1 MKNLFK
7 MQALKKT
14 ISRLWIILFLIIS
27 STIIFIA
34 SVNYNPYN
42 LFGGMPSLQDL
53 EKPESDLASELYS
66 SDNLLLGK
74 YFRYNRS
81 PIEFNELSEELVTT
95 LLVTED
101 IRFYD
106 HSGIDFKGLVRASY
120 GLSKNIL
127 TFGSS
132 GLEGGGSTITQQ
144 LAKNLFKIRREKKGK
159 LSGIPFLG
167 LVISKVKEW
176 VVAIKLEEFYTKK
189 EILAM
194 YLNTAEY
201 GSNSYGIKVA
211 AKTYFDK
218 LPSELN
224 YNESSIIVGL
234 LNKPTKYNPYFNP
247 DNAIDKRE
255 EIFYNLFKYEII
267 DRTQY
272 DTLRNSDLNLSYKVE
287 NQNVGQATY
296 FRTVVR
302 NYLIKWAKD
311 NGYDLFSDGLKIYTT
326 IDSRMQ
332 EIAENA
338 VKNQM
343 SRLQKIFNDHWD
355 GKNPWIDEKGFEI
368 KDFLKNTIKRTRYYK
383 SLLKDNENDT
393 IKVFEL
399 LNKKKNMKVFSW
411 DGEIDTVFSIMDSL
425 KYYKNF
431 LQTGFI
437 SIEPKTGYIRA
448 WVGGI
453 NHKYFKYDHVKQ
465 GRRQP
470 GSTFKPIVY
479 AAAIDNGYSPCYPV
493 VDAPV
498 VFELPGQDP
507 PYWRPDNHNSK
518 WTGETMTLRKAMAKS
533 VNSITAFMTKKLS
546 PNTVV
551 NYAKKLGIQSRLDP
565 VPAVCLG
572 AGGDVSL
579 FDLVGAYSTFINKGI
594 WTEPFFISRIEDKYG
609 NLIQEFIPT
618 KQEALSEETAF
629 LMLHMLKGS
638 KEEEGGTARGLNPI
652 LTTENDVGAKTGTT
666 QNASDGWFIGV
677 THNLVSGAWVGGD
690 DRSIHFRDW
699 VFGQGARTAMPIW
712 QEYMLNIY
720 DNEELQIE
728 KGRFDKPTKQINVEI
743 DCSVYS
749 GLNEKDS
756 SGVII
761 DKIKASDIF

>member
-1 MKNLFK
+1 MNRLKLFFK
-7 MQALKKT
+7 RIWILT
-14 ISRLWIILFLIIS
+14 ILSIIS
-27 STIIFIA
+27 IFSFII

-42 LFGGMPSLQDL
+42 LFGDMPSLQDL
-53 EKPESDLASELYS
+53 EKPESELSSELYS
-66 SDNLLLGK
+66 SDNKLLGK

-81 PIEFNELSEELVTT
+81 PIEFNDLSEKLITT

-101 IRFYD
+101 IRYYE
-106 HSGIDFKGLVRASY
+106 HSGIDLKGLVRASY
-120 GLSKNIL
+120 GVFKNVL
-127 TFGSS
+127 TFGTS

-144 LAKNLFKIRREKKGK
+144 LAKNLFKIRRENKGK
-159 LSGIPFLG
+159 LSNVPFLG

-176 VVAIKLEEFYTKK
+176 IVSIKLEEFYTKK

-211 AKTYFDK
+211 SKTYFNK

-247 DNAIDKRE
+247 ENALKKRA
-255 EIFYNLFKYEII
+255 EIFYNLYKYEII
-267 DRTQY
+267 NKIVY
-272 DTLRNSDLNLSYKVE
+272 DSLKNSGLGLTYKVE
-287 NQNVGQATY
+287 NQNAGQATY

-302 NYLIKWAKD
+302 NYLISWAKE
-311 NGYDLFSDGLKIYTT
+311 NNYDLFSDGLKIYTT
-326 IDSRMQ
+326 INSQMQ
-332 EIAENA
+332 AHAEKA
-338 VKNQM
+338 VSDQM
-343 SRLQKIFNDHWD
+343 SRLQKIFDDHWD

-368 KDFLKNTIKRTRYYK
+368 KDFLKNSIKRTRYYK
-383 SLLKDNENDT
+383 SLMKNNDNDSLL
-393 IKVFEL
+393 VFSL
-399 LNKKKNMKVFSW
+399 LNKKKKMKVFSW
-411 DGEIDTVFSIMDSL
+411 EGEVDTLFSTMDSL

-431 LQTGFI
+431 LQAGFI
-437 SIEPKTGYIRA
+437 SIEPKTGYIRS

-453 NHKYFKYDHVKQ
+453 NHKFFKYDHVKQ

-470 GSTFKPIVY
+470 GSTIKPIVY

-507 PYWRPDNHNSK
+507 PYWRPDNHNGK
-518 WTGETMTLRKAMAKS
+518 WSGETMTLRRAMAKS
-533 VNSITAFMTKKLS
+533 VNSITAFITKKVS
-546 PNTVV
+546 PSTVV
-551 NYAKKLGIQSRLDP
+551 DYAKKLGIQSKLDP

-618 KQEALSEETAF
+618 KKEALSEETAF
-629 LMLHMLKGS
+629 LMLHMLKGA
-638 KEEEGGTARGLNPI
+638 KEEEGGTARGLNPE
-652 LTTENDVGAKTGTT
+652 LTINNDVGAKTGTT

-690 DRSIHFRDW
+690 DRSIHFRNW
-699 VFGQGARTAMPIW
+699 VLGQGARTAMPIW
-712 QEYMLNIY
+712 QQYMMEVYADNNLNI
-720 DNEELQIE
+720 D
-728 KGRFDKPTKQINVEI
+728 KGKFDEPIKKINVEI
-743 DCSVYS
+743 DCSVYN
-749 GLNEKDS
+749 NEIKSDS
-756 SGVII
+756 LDIII
-761 DKIKASDIF
+761 DKIDASDIY

>member
-1 MKNLFK
+1 MNRLKLFFK
-7 MQALKKT
+7 R
-14 ISRLWIILFLIIS
+14 IWILATFSIIS
-27 STIIFIA
+27 IFSFIL

-42 LFGGMPSLQDL
+42 LFGDMPSLQDL
-53 EKPESDLASELYS
+53 EKPESELSSELYS
-66 SDNLLLGK
+66 SDNKLLGK

-81 PIEFNELSEELVTT
+81 PIEFNDLSEKLITT

-101 IRFYD
+101 IRYYD
-106 HSGIDFKGLVRASY
+106 HSGIDLKGLVRASY
-120 GLSKNIL
+120 GVFKNIL
-127 TFGSS
+127 TFGAS

-144 LAKNLFKIRREKKGK
+144 LAKNLFKIRRENKGK
-159 LSGIPFLG
+159 LSNVPFLG

-176 VVAIKLEEFYTKK
+176 IVSIKLEEFYTKK

-211 AKTYFDK
+211 SKTYFNK

-247 DNAIDKRE
+247 ENALKKRA
-255 EIFYNLFKYEII
+255 EIFYNLYKYEII
-267 DRTQY
+267 NKTLY
-272 DTLRNSDLNLSYKVE
+272 DSLKNSGLGLTYKVE
-287 NQNVGQATY
+287 NQNAGQATY

-302 NYLIKWAKD
+302 NYLISWAKE
-311 NGYDLFSDGLKIYTT
+311 NNYDLFSDGLKIYTT
-326 IDSRMQ
+326 INSQMQ
-332 EIAENA
+332 AHAEKA
-338 VKNQM
+338 VSDQM
-343 SRLQKIFNDHWD
+343 SKLQKIFDDHWN

-368 KDFLKNTIKRTRYYK
+368 KDFLKNSIKRTRYFK
-383 SLLKDNENDT
+383 NLMNNNNNDT
-393 IKVFEL
+393 SLVFSL
-399 LNKKKNMKVFSW
+399 LNKKKEMRVFSW
-411 DGEIDTVFSIMDSL
+411 EGEVDTLFSTMDSL

-431 LQTGFI
+431 LQAGFI
-437 SIEPKTGYIRA
+437 SIEPKTGYIRS

-453 NHKYFKYDHVKQ
+453 NHKFFKYDHVKQ
-465 GRRQP
+465 GKRQP
-470 GSTFKPIVY
+470 GSTIKPIVY

-507 PYWRPDNHNSK
+507 PYWRPDNHNGK
-518 WTGETMTLRKAMAKS
+518 WSGETMTLRRAMAKS
-533 VNSITAFMTKKLS
+533 VNSITAFITKKVS
-546 PNTVV
+546 PATVV
-551 NYAKKLGIQSRLDP
+551 DYAKKLGIQSKLDP

-579 FDLVGAYSTFINKGI
+579 FDLAGAYSTFINKGI

-618 KQEALSEETAF
+618 KKEALSEETAF
-629 LMLHMLKGS
+629 LMLHMLKGA
-638 KEEEGGTARGLNPI
+638 KEEEGGTARGLNPE
-652 LTTENDVGAKTGTT
+652 LTINNDIGAKTGTT

-690 DRSIHFRDW
+690 DRSIHFRNW
-699 VFGQGARTAMPIW
+699 VLGQGARTAMPIW
-712 QEYMLNIY
+712 QQYMMEVYADNNLNV
-720 DNEELQIE
+720 D
-728 KGRFDKPTKQINVEI
+728 KGRFDEPIKNISVEI
-743 DCSVYS
+743 DCSVYN
-749 GLNEKDS
+749 NEIKSDS
-756 SGVII
+756 IDVII
-761 DKIKASDIF
+761 DKIDASDIF

>member
-1 MKNLFK
+1 MNK
-7 MQALKKT
+7 LKRNIKK
-14 ISRLWIILFLIIS
+14 LWVILLSGITFIA
-27 STIIFIA
+27 IFII
-34 SVNYNPYN
+34 SVNYNVSN

-53 EKPESDLASELYS
+53 EKPESELSSELYS
-66 SDNLLLGK
+66 SDNILLGK

-81 PIEFNELSEELVTT
+81 PVKFDELSDELVTT

-101 IRFYD
+101 IRFYN
-106 HSGIDFKGLVRASY
+106 HSGIDLKGLVRATY
-120 GLSKNIL
+120 GVIKNIA
-127 TFGSS
+127 TFGST

-159 LSGIPFLG
+159 LSNVPFLG

-176 VVAIKLEEFYTKK
+176 IVAVKLEEFYTKK

-211 AKTYFDK
+211 AKTYFNK
-218 LPSELN
+218 EPSQLN

-234 LNKPTKYNPYFNP
+234 LNKPTKYNPFFNP
-247 DNAIDKRE
+247 ENATNKRS
-255 EIFYNLFKYEII
+255 EIFYNLYKYNIVDKTE
-267 DRTQY
+267 Y
-272 DTLRNSDLNLSYKVE
+272 DSLILTGLNLNYKVQ

-302 NYLIKWAKD
+302 NYLISWAKE

-326 IDSRMQ
+326 IDSKMQ
-332 EIAENA
+332 EHAEKA
-338 VKNQM
+338 VIEQM
-343 SRLQKIFNDHWD
+343 NRLQNIFSEHWD
-355 GKNPWIDEKGFEI
+355 GRNPWIDEKGFEI
-368 KDFLKNTIKRTRYYK
+368 KDFLKNNIQRTRYFK
-383 SLLKDNENDT
+383 NLLKNNDNDT
-393 IKVFEL
+393 IKTFEL
-399 LNKKKNMKVFSW
+399 LNKKKKMRVFSW
-411 DGEIDTVFSIMDSL
+411 KGEIDTTFSIMDSL
-425 KYYKNF
+425 KYYKKF
-431 LQTGFI
+431 LQAGFV
-437 SIEPKTGYIRA
+437 SIEPKTGHIKA

-465 GRRQP
+465 GKRQP
-470 GSTFKPIVY
+470 GSTIKPIVY

-507 PYWRPDNHNSK
+507 PYWRPDNHNGK
-518 WTGETMTLRKAMAKS
+518 WTGETMTLRQAMAKS

-546 PNTVV
+546 PKTVV
-551 NYAKKLGIQSRLDP
+551 DYAKKLGIQSKLDP

-609 NLIQEFIPT
+609 NLIQDFIPT
-618 KQEALSEETAF
+618 KQEALSEETAY

-638 KEEEGGTARGLNPI
+638 KEEEGGTARGLNPE
-652 LTTENDVGAKTGTT
+652 LTFNNDVGAKTGTT

-690 DRSIHFRDW
+690 DRSIHFRNW
-699 VFGQGARTAMPIW
+699 VYGQGARTAMPIW
-712 QEYMLNIY
+712 QQYMLNVY
-720 DNEELQIE
+720 ADNNLSIE
-728 KGRFDKPTKQINVEI
+728 KGRFDKPTKKINVEI
-743 DCSVYS
+743 DCSVYN
-749 GLNEKDS
+749 NEIKSDS
-756 SGVII
+756 LDLIL
-761 DKIKASDIF
+761 DKIDASDIF

>member
-1 MKNLFK
+1 MNK
-7 MQALKKT
+7 LKRNIK
-14 ISRLWIILFLIIS
+14 RLWVILLSGITFI
-27 STIIFIA
+27 TIFII
-34 SVNYNPYN
+34 SVNYNVSN

-53 EKPESDLASELYS
+53 EKPESELSSELYS
-66 SDNLLLGK
+66 SDNILLGK

-81 PIEFNELSEELVTT
+81 PVKFDELSDELVTT

-106 HSGIDFKGLVRASY
+106 HSGIDLKGLVRATY
-120 GLSKNIL
+120 GVIKNIA

-132 GLEGGGSTITQQ
+132 GFEGGGSTITQQ
-144 LAKNLFKIRREKKGK
+144 LAKNLFKIRKEKKGE
-159 LSGIPFLG
+159 LSNIPFLG

-176 VVAIKLEEFYTKK
+176 IVAVKLEEFYTKK

-211 AKTYFDK
+211 AKTYFNK
-218 LPSELN
+218 EPSELN

-234 LNKPTKYNPYFNP
+234 LNKPTKYNPFFNP
-247 DNAIDKRE
+247 ENATNKRS
-255 EIFYNLFKYEII
+255 EIFYNLYKYNIVDKTE
-267 DRTQY
+267 Y
-272 DTLRNSDLNLSYKVE
+272 DSLILTDLNLNYKVQ

-302 NYLIKWAKD
+302 SYLISWAKE

-326 IDSRMQ
+326 IDSKMQ
-332 EIAENA
+332 EHAEKA
-338 VKNQM
+338 VIDQM
-343 SRLQKIFNDHWD
+343 NRLQNIFSEHWK
-355 GKNPWIDEKGFEI
+355 GRNPWIDEKGFEI
-368 KDFLKNTIKRTRYYK
+368 KDFLKNTIKRTRYFK
-383 SLLKDNENDT
+383 NVLKNNDNDT
-393 IKVFEL
+393 IKTFEI
-399 LNKKKNMKVFSW
+399 LNRKKKMRVFSW
-411 DGEIDTVFSIMDSL
+411 EGEIDTTFSIMDSL

-431 LQTGFI
+431 LQAGFV
-437 SIEPKTGYIRA
+437 SIEPKTGYIKA

-465 GRRQP
+465 GKRQP
-470 GSTFKPIVY
+470 GSTIKPIVY

-507 PYWRPDNHNSK
+507 PYWRPDNHNGK
-518 WTGETMTLRKAMAKS
+518 WTGETMTLRQAMAKS

-546 PNTVV
+546 PKTVV
-551 NYAKKLGIQSRLDP
+551 DYAKKLGIQSKLDP

-609 NLIQEFIPT
+609 NLIQDFVPT
-618 KQEALSEETAF
+618 KQEALSEETAY

-638 KEEEGGTARGLNPI
+638 KEEEGGTARGLNPE
-652 LTTENDVGAKTGTT
+652 LTFNNDVGAKTGTT

-690 DRSIHFRDW
+690 DRSIHFRNW
-699 VFGQGARTAMPIW
+699 VYGQGARTAMPIW
-712 QEYMLNIY
+712 QQYMLNIY
-720 DNEELQIE
+720 ADNTLNID
-728 KGRFDKPTKQINVEI
+728 KGRFDKPTNKINVEI
-743 DCSVYS
+743 DCSVYN
-749 GLNEKDS
+749 NEIKSDS
-756 SGVII
+756 SDLIL
-761 DKIKASDIF
+761 DKIDASDIF

>member
-1 MKNLFK
+1 MNRLKLFFK
-7 MQALKKT
+7 R
-14 ISRLWIILFLIIS
+14 IWILAIFSIIS
-27 STIIFIA
+27 IFSFIL

-42 LFGGMPSLQDL
+42 LFGDMPSLQDL
-53 EKPESDLASELYS
+53 EKPESELSSELYS
-66 SDNLLLGK
+66 SDNKLLGK

-81 PIEFNELSEELVTT
+81 PIEFNDLSEKLITT

-101 IRFYD
+101 IRYYD
-106 HSGIDFKGLVRASY
+106 HSGIDLKGLVRASY
-120 GLSKNIL
+120 GVFKNIL
-127 TFGSS
+127 TFGAS

-144 LAKNLFKIRREKKGK
+144 LAKNLFKIRRENKGK
-159 LSGIPFLG
+159 LSNVPFLG

-176 VVAIKLEEFYTKK
+176 IVSIKLEEFYTKK

-211 AKTYFDK
+211 SKTYFNK

-247 DNAIDKRE
+247 ENALKKRA
-255 EIFYNLFKYEII
+255 EIFYNLYKYEII
-267 DRTQY
+267 NKTLY
-272 DTLRNSDLNLSYKVE
+272 DSLKNSGLGLTYKVE
-287 NQNVGQATY
+287 NQNAGQATY

-302 NYLIKWAKD
+302 NYLISWAKE
-311 NGYDLFSDGLKIYTT
+311 NNYDLFSDGLKIYTT
-326 IDSRMQ
+326 INSQMQ
-332 EIAENA
+332 AHAEKA
-338 VKNQM
+338 VSDQM
-343 SRLQKIFNDHWD
+343 SRLQKIFDDHWD

-368 KDFLKNTIKRTRYYK
+368 KDFLKNSIKRTRYFK
-383 SLLKDNENDT
+383 NLMNNNNNDT
-393 IKVFEL
+393 SLVFSL
-399 LNKKKNMKVFSW
+399 LNKKKEMKVFSW
-411 DGEIDTVFSIMDSL
+411 EGEVDTLFSTMDSL

-431 LQTGFI
+431 LQAGFI
-437 SIEPKTGYIRA
+437 SIEPKTGYIRS

-453 NHKYFKYDHVKQ
+453 NHKFFKYDHVKQ
-465 GRRQP
+465 GKRQP
-470 GSTFKPIVY
+470 GSTIKPIVY

-507 PYWRPDNHNSK
+507 PYWRPDNHNGK
-518 WTGETMTLRKAMAKS
+518 WSGETMTLRRAMAKS
-533 VNSITAFMTKKLS
+533 VNSITAFITKKVS
-546 PNTVV
+546 PATVV
-551 NYAKKLGIQSRLDP
+551 DYAKKLGIQSKLDP

-618 KQEALSEETAF
+618 KKEALSEETAF
-629 LMLHMLKGS
+629 LMLHMLKGA
-638 KEEEGGTARGLNPI
+638 KEEEGGTARGLNPE
-652 LTTENDVGAKTGTT
+652 LTINNDIGAKTGTT

-690 DRSIHFRDW
+690 DRSIHFRNW
-699 VFGQGARTAMPIW
+699 VLGQGARTAMPIW
-712 QEYMLNIY
+712 QQYMMEVYADNNLNI
-720 DNEELQIE
+720 D
-728 KGRFDKPTKQINVEI
+728 KGRFDEPIKNISVEI
-743 DCSVYS
+743 DCSVYN
-749 GLNEKDS
+749 NEIKSDS
-756 SGVII
+756 IDVII
-761 DKIKASDIF
+761 DKIDASDIF

>member
-1 MKNLFK
+1 MRAIKRVIF
-7 MQALKKT
+7 
-14 ISRLWIILFLIIS
+14 RLWILIILSILSIIFLIIS
-27 STIIFIA
+27 VS
-34 SVNYNPYN
+34 YNPFN
-42 LFGGMPSLQDL
+42 LFGEMPSLEDL
-53 EKPESDLASELYS
+53 EKPESELSSELYS
-66 SDNLLLGK
+66 HDNVLLGK

-81 PIEFNELSEELVTT
+81 PITFNELSNELITT

-101 IRFYD
+101 IRFYE

-120 GLSKNIL
+120 GVSKYIITIGN
-127 TFGSS
+127 SE
-132 GLEGGGSTITQQ
+132 LEGGGSTITQQ

-159 LSGIPFLG
+159 LSDVPFMG
-167 LVISKVKEW
+167 LVISKIKEW
-176 VVAIKLEEFYTKK
+176 IVSIKLEEFYTKK

-224 YNESSIIVGL
+224 FNESSIIVGL

-247 DNAIDKRE
+247 ENALEKRA
-255 EIFYNLFKYEII
+255 EIFYNLFKYDVIKR
-267 DRTQY
+267 DKY
-272 DTLRNSDLNLSYKVE
+272 DSLRVSGLNLKYKVE

-302 NYLIKWAKD
+302 NYLINWAND

-338 VKNQM
+338 VSNQM
-343 SRLQKIFNDHWD
+343 RKLQKIFDKHWN

-368 KDFLKNTIKRTRYYK
+368 KDFLKNTIKRTQYYRT
-383 SLLKDNENDT
+383 LLKKNDNDT
-393 IKVFEL
+393 TKVFHL

-411 DGEIDTVFSIMDSL
+411 NGEKDTVFSIMDSL

-431 LQTGFI
+431 LQAGFV
-437 SIEPKTGYIRA
+437 SIEPKSGYIKA

-518 WTGETMTLRKAMAKS
+518 WTGEKMTLRMAMAKS
-533 VNSITAFMTKKLS
+533 VNSITAFITKKLS
-546 PNTVV
+546 PKTIID
-551 NYAKKLGIQSRLDP
+551 YARKLGIKSKLDP

-638 KEEEGGTARGLNPI
+638 KEEEGGTARGLNPE
-652 LTTENDVGAKTGTT
+652 LTLDNDVGAKTGTT
-666 QNASDGWFIGV
+666 QNASDGWFVGV

-699 VFGQGARTAMPIW
+699 VLGQGARTAMPIW
-712 QEYMLNIY
+712 QDYMLKVYNNN
-720 DNEELQIE
+720 DLQIR
-728 KGRFDKPTKQINVEI
+728 KGRFDKPTKQINVQV
-743 DCSVYS
+743 DCSVYND
-749 GLNEKDS
+749 GNIKDS
-756 SGVII
+756 TEVIFEE
-761 DKIKASDIF
+761 IKASDIF

>member
-1 MKNLFK
+1 MNRLKLFFNRVWI
-7 MQALKKT
+7 LT
-14 ISRLWIILFLIIS
+14 IFSFIS
-27 STIIFIA
+27 IFSFIM

-42 LFGGMPSLQDL
+42 LFGDMPSLQDL
-53 EKPESDLASELYS
+53 EKPESELSSELYS
-66 SDNLLLGK
+66 SDNKLLGK

-81 PIEFNELSEELVTT
+81 PIEFNELSEKLITT

-101 IRFYD
+101 IRYYD
-106 HSGIDFKGLVRASY
+106 HSGIDLKGLVRASY
-120 GLSKNIL
+120 GVFKNVL

-144 LAKNLFKIRREKKGK
+144 LAKNLFKIRRENKGK
-159 LSGIPFLG
+159 LSNVPFLG

-176 VVAIKLEEFYTKK
+176 IVSIKLEEFYTKK

-211 AKTYFDK
+211 SKTYFNK

-247 DNAIDKRE
+247 KNALKKRA
-255 EIFYNLFKYEII
+255 EIFYNLYKYEVINKI
-267 DRTQY
+267 VY
-272 DTLRNSDLNLSYKVE
+272 DSLKNSGLGLTYKVE
-287 NQNVGQATY
+287 NQNAGQATY

-302 NYLIKWAKD
+302 NYLISWAKE
-311 NGYDLFSDGLKIYTT
+311 NNYDLFSDGLKIYTT
-326 IDSRMQ
+326 INSQMQ
-332 EIAENA
+332 AHAEKA
-338 VKNQM
+338 VSDQM
-343 SRLQKIFNDHWD
+343 SGLQKIFDDHWD

-368 KDFLKNTIKRTRYYK
+368 KDFLKNSIKRTRYYK
-383 SLLKDNENDT
+383 NLMKNNDNDTSLVFSLLNE
-393 IKVFEL
+393 
-399 LNKKKNMKVFSW
+399 KKEMKVFSW
-411 DGEIDTVFSIMDSL
+411 EGEVDTLFSTMDSL

-431 LQTGFI
+431 LQAGFI
-437 SIEPKTGYIRA
+437 SIEPKTGYIRS

-453 NHKYFKYDHVKQ
+453 NHKFFKYDHVKQ
-465 GRRQP
+465 GKRQP
-470 GSTFKPIVY
+470 GSTIKPIVY

-507 PYWRPDNHNSK
+507 PYWRPDNHNGK
-518 WTGETMTLRKAMAKS
+518 WSGETMTLRRAMAKS
-533 VNSITAFMTKKLS
+533 VNSITAFITKKVS
-546 PNTVV
+546 PSTVV
-551 NYAKKLGIQSRLDP
+551 DYAKKLGIQSKLDP

-618 KQEALSEETAF
+618 KNEALSEETAF
-629 LMLHMLKGS
+629 LMLHMLKGA
-638 KEEEGGTARGLNPI
+638 KEEEGGTARGLNPE
-652 LTTENDVGAKTGTT
+652 LTINNDVGAKTGTT

-690 DRSIHFRDW
+690 DRSIHFRNW
-699 VFGQGARTAMPIW
+699 VLGQGARTAMPIW
-712 QEYMLNIY
+712 QQYMMEVYANNNLNI
-720 DNEELQIE
+720 N
-728 KGRFDKPTKQINVEI
+728 KGRFDEPIKKINVEI
-743 DCSVYS
+743 DCSVYN
-749 GLNEKDS
+749 NEIKSDS
-756 SGVII
+756 LDVII
-761 DKIKASDIF
+761 DKIDASDIY

>member
-7 MQALKKT
+7 MQTLKKT
-14 ISRLWIILFLIIS
+14 IARLWIILFLIIS
-27 STIIFIA
+27 SIIIFIA

-127 TFGSS
+127 TFGNS

-159 LSGIPFLG
+159 LSSIPFLG
-167 LVISKVKEW
+167 LIISKVKEW

-247 DNAIDKRE
+247 DNATDKRA

-267 DRTQY
+267 NRTQY

-343 SRLQKIFNDHWD
+343 SRLQKIFNDHWN

-749 GLNEKDS
+749 GVNEKDS

>member
-14 ISRLWIILFLIIS
+14 IARLWIILFLIIS
-27 STIIFIA
+27 SIIIFIA

-127 TFGSS
+127 TFGNS

-176 VVAIKLEEFYTKK
+176 IVAIKLEEFYTKK

-247 DNAIDKRE
+247 DNAIDKRA

-267 DRTQY
+267 NRTQY

-507 PYWRPDNHNSK
+507 PYWRPDNHNSQ
-518 WTGETMTLRKAMAKS
+518 WTGETMKLRKAMAKS

-749 GLNEKDS
+749 GINEKDS

>member
-1 MKNLFK
+1 MKNI
-7 MQALKKT
+7 KKY
-14 ISRLWIILFLIIS
+14 IFRLWVLLFLFIFSIVL
-27 STIIFIA
+27 FIA

-53 EKPESDLASELYS
+53 EKPESDVASELYS

-81 PIEFNELSEELVTT
+81 PVKFNELSNELITT

-106 HSGIDFKGLVRASY
+106 HSGIDFKGLVRATY
-120 GLSKNIL
+120 GVAKNVL
-127 TFGSS
+127 TFGGS

-159 LSGIPFLG
+159 LSGVPFLG

-176 VVAIKLEEFYTKK
+176 IVSIKLEEFYTKK

-224 YNESSIIVGL
+224 FNESSIIVGL

-247 DNAIDKRE
+247 DNAIEKRA
-255 EIFYNLFKYEII
+255 EIFYNLFKYDVISREE
-267 DRTQY
+267 Y
-272 DTLRNSDLNLSYKVE
+272 DTLRYSGLNLKYKVE

-302 NYLIKWAKD
+302 NYLINWAREND
-311 NGYDLFSDGLKIYTT
+311 YDLFSDGLKIYTT

-338 VKNQM
+338 VSNQM
-343 SRLQKIFNDHWD
+343 SRLQQIFDDHWD

-383 SLLKDNENDT
+383 SLLKENGNDS
-393 IKVFEL
+393 IKVFDL
-399 LNKKKNMKVFSW
+399 LNEKKKMKVFSW

-425 KYYKNF
+425 RYYKNF
-431 LQTGFI
+431 LQAGFI
-437 SIEPKTGYIRA
+437 SIEPKTGFIRA

-453 NHKYFKYDHVKQ
+453 NHKFFKYDHVKQ
-465 GRRQP
+465 GKRQP

-546 PNTVV
+546 PITVV
-551 NYAKKLGIQSRLDP
+551 NYAKKLGIQSKLDP

-638 KEEEGGTARGLNPI
+638 KEEEGGTARGLNPE
-652 LTTENDVGAKTGTT
+652 LTTDNDVGAKTGTT

-712 QEYMLNIY
+712 QEYMLNVYENTDLNIK
-720 DNEELQIE
+720 

-749 GLNEKDS
+749 GENETDTT
-756 SGVII
+756 GAII
-761 DKIKASDIF
+761 EKIKASDIF

>member
-1 MKNLFK
+1 MNRLKLFFRR
-7 MQALKKT
+7 
-14 ISRLWIILFLIIS
+14 IWILAIFSIIS
-27 STIIFIA
+27 IFSFIL

-42 LFGGMPSLQDL
+42 LFGDMPSLQDL
-53 EKPESDLASELYS
+53 EKPESELSSELYS
-66 SDNLLLGK
+66 SDNKLLGK

-81 PIEFNELSEELVTT
+81 PIEFNDLSEKLITT

-101 IRFYD
+101 IRYYD
-106 HSGIDFKGLVRASY
+106 HSGIDLKGLVRASY
-120 GLSKNIL
+120 GVFKNIL
-127 TFGSS
+127 TFGAS

-144 LAKNLFKIRREKKGK
+144 LAKNLFKIRRENKGK
-159 LSGIPFLG
+159 LSNVPFLG

-176 VVAIKLEEFYTKK
+176 IVSIKLEEFYTKK

-211 AKTYFDK
+211 SKTYFNK

-247 DNAIDKRE
+247 ENALKKRA
-255 EIFYNLFKYEII
+255 EIFYNLYKYEII
-267 DRTQY
+267 NKTLY
-272 DTLRNSDLNLSYKVE
+272 DSLKNSGLGLTYKVE
-287 NQNVGQATY
+287 NQNAGQATY

-302 NYLIKWAKD
+302 NYLISWAKE
-311 NGYDLFSDGLKIYTT
+311 NNYDLFSDGLKIYTT
-326 IDSRMQ
+326 INSQMQ
-332 EIAENA
+332 AHAEKA
-338 VKNQM
+338 VSDQM
-343 SRLQKIFNDHWD
+343 SKLQKIFDDHWN

-368 KDFLKNTIKRTRYYK
+368 KDFLKNSIKRTRYFK
-383 SLLKDNENDT
+383 NLMNNNNNDT
-393 IKVFEL
+393 SLVFSL
-399 LNKKKNMKVFSW
+399 LNKKKEMKVFSW
-411 DGEIDTVFSIMDSL
+411 EGEVDTLFSTMDSL

-431 LQTGFI
+431 LQAGFI
-437 SIEPKTGYIRA
+437 SIEPKTGYIRS

-453 NHKYFKYDHVKQ
+453 NHKFFKYDHVKQ
-465 GRRQP
+465 GKRQP
-470 GSTFKPIVY
+470 GSTIKPIVY

-507 PYWRPDNHNSK
+507 PYWRPDNHNGK
-518 WTGETMTLRKAMAKS
+518 WSGETMTLRRAMAKS
-533 VNSITAFMTKKLS
+533 VNSITAFITKKVS
-546 PNTVV
+546 PATVV
-551 NYAKKLGIQSRLDP
+551 DYAKKLGIQSKLDP

-618 KQEALSEETAF
+618 KKEALSEETAF
-629 LMLHMLKGS
+629 LMLHMLKGA
-638 KEEEGGTARGLNPI
+638 KEEEGGTARGLNPE
-652 LTTENDVGAKTGTT
+652 LTINNDIGAKTGTT

-690 DRSIHFRDW
+690 DRSIHFRNW
-699 VFGQGARTAMPIW
+699 VLGQGARTAMPIW
-712 QEYMLNIY
+712 QQYMMEVYADNNLNI
-720 DNEELQIE
+720 D
-728 KGRFDKPTKQINVEI
+728 KGRFDEPIKNISVEI
-743 DCSVYS
+743 DCSVYN
-749 GLNEKDS
+749 NEIKSDS
-756 SGVII
+756 IDVII
-761 DKIKASDIF
+761 DKIDASDIF

>member
-1 MKNLFK
+1 MNRLKLFFK
-7 MQALKKT
+7 R
-14 ISRLWIILFLIIS
+14 IWILAIFSIIS
-27 STIIFIA
+27 IFSFIL

-42 LFGGMPSLQDL
+42 LFGDMPSLQDL
-53 EKPESDLASELYS
+53 EKPESELSSELYS
-66 SDNLLLGK
+66 SDNKLLGK

-81 PIEFNELSEELVTT
+81 PIEFNDLSEKLITT

-101 IRFYD
+101 IRYYD
-106 HSGIDFKGLVRASY
+106 HSGIDLKGLVRASY
-120 GLSKNIL
+120 GVFKNML
-127 TFGSS
+127 TFGAS

-144 LAKNLFKIRREKKGK
+144 LAKNLFKIRRENKGK
-159 LSGIPFLG
+159 LSNVPFLG

-176 VVAIKLEEFYTKK
+176 IVSIKLEEFYTKK

-211 AKTYFDK
+211 SKTYFNK

-247 DNAIDKRE
+247 ENALKKRA
-255 EIFYNLFKYEII
+255 EIFYNLYKYEII
-267 DRTQY
+267 NKTLY
-272 DTLRNSDLNLSYKVE
+272 DSLKNSGLGLTYKVE
-287 NQNVGQATY
+287 NQNAGQATY

-302 NYLIKWAKD
+302 NYLISWAKE
-311 NGYDLFSDGLKIYTT
+311 NNYDLFSDGLKIYTT
-326 IDSRMQ
+326 INSQMQ
-332 EIAENA
+332 AHAEKA
-338 VKNQM
+338 VSDQM
-343 SRLQKIFNDHWD
+343 SKLQKIFDDHWN

-368 KDFLKNTIKRTRYYK
+368 KDFLKNSIKRTRYFK
-383 SLLKDNENDT
+383 NLMNNNNNDT
-393 IKVFEL
+393 SLVFSL
-399 LNKKKNMKVFSW
+399 LNKKKEMKVFSW
-411 DGEIDTVFSIMDSL
+411 EGEVDTLFSTMDSL

-431 LQTGFI
+431 LQAGFI
-437 SIEPKTGYIRA
+437 SIEPKTGYIRS

-453 NHKYFKYDHVKQ
+453 NHKFFKYDHVKQ
-465 GRRQP
+465 GKRQP
-470 GSTFKPIVY
+470 GSTIKPIVY

-507 PYWRPDNHNSK
+507 PYWRPDNHNGK
-518 WTGETMTLRKAMAKS
+518 WSGETMTLRRAMAKS
-533 VNSITAFMTKKLS
+533 VNSITAFITKKVS
-546 PNTVV
+546 PATVV
-551 NYAKKLGIQSRLDP
+551 DYAKKLGIQSKLDP

-618 KQEALSEETAF
+618 KKEALSEETAF
-629 LMLHMLKGS
+629 LMLHMLKGA
-638 KEEEGGTARGLNPI
+638 KEEEGGTARGLNPE
-652 LTTENDVGAKTGTT
+652 LTINNDIGAKTGTT

-690 DRSIHFRDW
+690 DRSIHFRNW
-699 VFGQGARTAMPIW
+699 VLGQGARTAMPIW
-712 QEYMLNIY
+712 QQYMMEVYADNNLNI
-720 DNEELQIE
+720 D
-728 KGRFDKPTKQINVEI
+728 KGRFDEPIKNISVEI
-743 DCSVYS
+743 DCSVYN
-749 GLNEKDS
+749 NEIKSDS
-756 SGVII
+756 IDVII
-761 DKIKASDIF
+761 DKIDASDIF

>member
-14 ISRLWIILFLIIS
+14 IARLWIILFLIIS
-27 STIIFIA
+27 SIIIFIA

-127 TFGSS
+127 TFGNS

-176 VVAIKLEEFYTKK
+176 IVAIKLEEFYTKK

-247 DNAIDKRE
+247 DNAIDKRA

-267 DRTQY
+267 NRTQY

-551 NYAKKLGIQSRLDP
+551 NYAKKLGIQSKLDP

-749 GLNEKDS
+749 GIDEKDS

>member
-1 MKNLFK
+1 MLF
-7 MQALKKT
+7 
-14 ISRLWIILFLIIS
+14 FLIS
-27 STIIFIA
+27 SIIIFIA

-66 SDNLLLGK
+66 GDNLLLGK

-81 PIEFNELSEELVTT
+81 PIEFNDLSDELVTT

-106 HSGIDFKGLVRASY
+106 HSGIDFKGLVRATY
-120 GLSKNIL
+120 GVSKNIL
-127 TFGSS
+127 TFGGS

-159 LSGIPFLG
+159 LSSVPFLG

-176 VVAIKLEEFYTKK
+176 IVAIKLEEFYTKK

-211 AKTYFDK
+211 SKTYFDK

-247 DNAIDKRE
+247 ENALDKRA
-255 EIFYNLFKYEII
+255 EIFYNLFKYEVIS
-267 DRTQY
+267 RKYY
-272 DTLRNSDLNLSYKVE
+272 DSIRISDLNLSYKVE

-302 NYLIKWAKD
+302 NYLINWARE

-343 SRLQKIFNDHWD
+343 NRLQKIFDDHWN

-383 SLLKDNENDT
+383 SLLKENENDT
-393 IKVFEL
+393 VKVFEL
-399 LNKKKNMKVFSW
+399 LNRKKNMKVFSW

-431 LQTGFI
+431 LQAGFI
-437 SIEPKTGYIRA
+437 SIEPKTGFIRA

-638 KEEEGGTARGLNPI
+638 KEEEGGTARGLNPE
-652 LTTENDVGAKTGTT
+652 LTSDNDVGAKTGTT

-699 VFGQGARTAMPIW
+699 VYGQGARTAMPIW

-720 DNEELQIE
+720 DNVELKIE

-743 DCSVYS
+743 DCSVYN
-749 GLNEKDS
+749 GENEKDS

>member
-1 MKNLFK
+1 
-7 MQALKKT
+7 
-14 ISRLWIILFLIIS
+14 
-27 STIIFIA
+27 
-34 SVNYNPYN
+34 
-42 LFGGMPSLQDL
+42 
-53 EKPESDLASELYS
+53 
-66 SDNLLLGK
+66 
-74 YFRYNRS
+74 
-81 PIEFNELSEELVTT
+81 
-95 LLVTED
+95 
-101 IRFYD
+101 
-106 HSGIDFKGLVRASY
+106 
-120 GLSKNIL
+120 
-127 TFGSS
+127 
-132 GLEGGGSTITQQ
+132 
-144 LAKNLFKIRREKKGK
+144 
-159 LSGIPFLG
+159 
-167 LVISKVKEW
+167 
-176 VVAIKLEEFYTKK
+176 
-189 EILAM
+189 M

-211 AKTYFDK
+211 SKTYFNK

-247 DNAIDKRE
+247 ENAKEKRA
-255 EIFYNLFKYEII
+255 EIFYNLFKYKII
-267 DRTQY
+267 NNEYY
-272 DTLRNSDLNLSYKVE
+272 DSLKVVDLGLNYKVE

-302 NYLIKWAKD
+302 NYLINWARE
-311 NGYDLFSDGLKIYTT
+311 NGYDLFSDGLKIHTT

-332 EIAENA
+332 EYAEDA
-338 VKNQM
+338 VRDQM
-343 SRLQKIFNDHWD
+343 KRLQKIFSEHWK

-368 KDFLKNTIKRTRYYK
+368 EDFLENTIKRTRYFK
-383 SLLKDNENDT
+383 SLLRENDNDT
-393 IKVFEL
+393 SFVFQK
-399 LNKKKNMKVFSW
+399 LNEKKNMKVFSW
-411 DGEIDTVFSIMDSL
+411 EGEIDTVFSIMDSL

-431 LQTGFI
+431 LQAGFV

-465 GRRQP
+465 GKRQP

-518 WTGETMTLRKAMAKS
+518 WTGETMTLRRAMAKS

-551 NYAKKLGIQSRLDP
+551 DYAKKLGIQSKLDA

-618 KQEALSEETAF
+618 KQEALSEETAY

-638 KEEEGGTARGLNPI
+638 KEEEGGTARGLNPE
-652 LTTENDVGAKTGTT
+652 LTEDNDVGAKTGTT

-712 QEYMLNIY
+712 QQYMLNVYEDI
-720 DNEELQIE
+720 NLGIE
-728 KGRFDKPTKQINVEI
+728 KGKFDKPTKIINVEI
-743 DCSVYS
+743 DCSTYNNDIKS
-749 GLNEKDS
+749 DS
-756 SGVII
+756 LGVIL
-761 DKIKASDIF
+761 DKIDASDIF

>member
-1 MKNLFK
+1 MRAIKRVIF
-7 MQALKKT
+7 
-14 ISRLWIILFLIIS
+14 RLWILIILSILSIIFLIIS
-27 STIIFIA
+27 VS
-34 SVNYNPYN
+34 YNPFN
-42 LFGGMPSLQDL
+42 LFGEMPSLEDL
-53 EKPESDLASELYS
+53 EKPESELSSELYS
-66 SDNLLLGK
+66 YDNVLLGK

-81 PIEFNELSEELVTT
+81 PITFNELSNELITT

-101 IRFYD
+101 IRFYE

-120 GLSKNIL
+120 GVSKYIITIGN
-127 TFGSS
+127 SE
-132 GLEGGGSTITQQ
+132 LEGGGSTITQQ

-159 LSGIPFLG
+159 LSDVPFMG
-167 LVISKVKEW
+167 LVISKIKEW
-176 VVAIKLEEFYTKK
+176 IVSIKLEEFYTKK

-224 YNESSIIVGL
+224 FNESSIIVGL

-247 DNAIDKRE
+247 ENALEKRA
-255 EIFYNLFKYEII
+255 EIFYNLFKYDVIKR
-267 DRTQY
+267 DKY
-272 DTLRNSDLNLSYKVE
+272 DSLRVSGLNLKYKVE

-302 NYLIKWAKD
+302 NYLINWAND

-338 VKNQM
+338 VSNQM
-343 SRLQKIFNDHWD
+343 RKLQKIFDKHWN

-383 SLLKDNENDT
+383 TLLKKNDNDT
-393 IKVFEL
+393 TKVFDL

-411 DGEIDTVFSIMDSL
+411 NGEKDTVFSIMDSL

-431 LQTGFI
+431 LQAGFV
-437 SIEPKTGYIRA
+437 SIEPKSGYIKA

-518 WTGETMTLRKAMAKS
+518 WTGEKMTLRMAMAKS
-533 VNSITAFMTKKLS
+533 VNSITAFITKKLS
-546 PNTVV
+546 PKTIID
-551 NYAKKLGIQSRLDP
+551 YARKLGIKSKLDP

-638 KEEEGGTARGLNPI
+638 KEEEGGTARGLNPE
-652 LTTENDVGAKTGTT
+652 LTLDNDVGAKTGTT
-666 QNASDGWFIGV
+666 QNASDGWFVGV

-699 VFGQGARTAMPIW
+699 VLGQGARTAMPIW
-712 QEYMLNIY
+712 QDYMLKVYNNN
-720 DNEELQIE
+720 DLQIR
-728 KGRFDKPTKQINVEI
+728 KGRFDKPTKQINVQV
-743 DCSVYS
+743 DCSVYND
-749 GLNEKDS
+749 GNKKDS
-756 SGVII
+756 TEVIFEE
-761 DKIKASDIF
+761 IKASDIF

>member
-1 MKNLFK
+1 MNRLKLFFK
-7 MQALKKT
+7 RIWILT
-14 ISRLWIILFLIIS
+14 IFSIIS
-27 STIIFIA
+27 IFSFIV

-42 LFGGMPSLQDL
+42 LFGDMPSLQDL
-53 EKPESDLASELYS
+53 EKPESELSSELYS
-66 SDNLLLGK
+66 SDNKLLGK

-81 PIEFNELSEELVTT
+81 PIEFNGLSEKLITT

-101 IRFYD
+101 IRYYE
-106 HSGIDFKGLVRASY
+106 HSGIDLKGLVRASY
-120 GLSKNIL
+120 GVFKNVL
-127 TFGSS
+127 TFGTS

-144 LAKNLFKIRREKKGK
+144 LAKNLFKIRRENKGK
-159 LSGIPFLG
+159 LSNVPFLG

-176 VVAIKLEEFYTKK
+176 IVSIKLEEFYTKK

-211 AKTYFDK
+211 SKTYFNK

-247 DNAIDKRE
+247 ENALKKRA
-255 EIFYNLFKYEII
+255 EIFYNLYKYEII
-267 DRTQY
+267 NKKVY
-272 DTLRNSDLNLSYKVE
+272 DSLKNSGLGLTYKVE
-287 NQNVGQATY
+287 NQNAGQATY

-302 NYLIKWAKD
+302 NYLISWAKE
-311 NGYDLFSDGLKIYTT
+311 NNYDLFSDGLKIYTT
-326 IDSRMQ
+326 INSQMQ
-332 EIAENA
+332 AHAEKA
-338 VKNQM
+338 VSDQM
-343 SRLQKIFNDHWD
+343 SRLQKIFDDHWD

-368 KDFLKNTIKRTRYYK
+368 KDFLKNSIKRTRYYK
-383 SLLKDNENDT
+383 SLMKNNDNDSLL
-393 IKVFEL
+393 VFSL
-399 LNKKKNMKVFSW
+399 LNKKKKMKVFSW
-411 DGEIDTVFSIMDSL
+411 EGEVDTLFSTMDSL

-431 LQTGFI
+431 LQAGFI
-437 SIEPKTGYIRA
+437 SIEPKTGYIRS

-453 NHKYFKYDHVKQ
+453 NHKFFKYDHVKQ

-470 GSTFKPIVY
+470 GSTIKPIVY

-507 PYWRPDNHNSK
+507 PYWRPDNHNGK
-518 WTGETMTLRKAMAKS
+518 WSGETMTLRRAMAKS
-533 VNSITAFMTKKLS
+533 VNSITAFITKKVS
-546 PNTVV
+546 PSTVV
-551 NYAKKLGIQSRLDP
+551 DYAKKLGIQSKLDP

-609 NLIQEFIPT
+609 NLIQEFVPT
-618 KQEALSEETAF
+618 KKEALSEETAF
-629 LMLHMLKGS
+629 LMLHMLKGA
-638 KEEEGGTARGLNPI
+638 KEEEGGTARGLNPE
-652 LTTENDVGAKTGTT
+652 LTINNDVGAKTGTT

-690 DRSIHFRDW
+690 DRSIHFRNW
-699 VFGQGARTAMPIW
+699 VLGQGARTAMPIW
-712 QEYMLNIY
+712 QQYMMDVYADDNLNI
-720 DNEELQIE
+720 D
-728 KGRFDKPTKQINVEI
+728 KGKFDEPIKKINVEI
-743 DCSVYS
+743 DCSVYN
-749 GLNEKDS
+749 NEIKSDS
-756 SGVII
+756 LDIII
-761 DKIKASDIF
+761 DKIDASDIY

>member
-1 MKNLFK
+1 MKNI
-7 MQALKKT
+7 KKY
-14 ISRLWIILFLIIS
+14 IFRLWVLLFLFIFSIVL
-27 STIIFIA
+27 FIA

-53 EKPESDLASELYS
+53 EKPESDVASELYS

-81 PIEFNELSEELVTT
+81 PVEFNELSNELITT

-120 GLSKNIL
+120 GVAKNVL
-127 TFGSS
+127 TFGGS

-159 LSGIPFLG
+159 LSGVPFLG

-176 VVAIKLEEFYTKK
+176 IVSVKLEEFYTKK

-224 YNESSIIVGL
+224 FNESSIIVGL

-247 DNAIDKRE
+247 DNAIEKRA
-255 EIFYNLFKYEII
+255 EIFYNLFKYDVISREE
-267 DRTQY
+267 Y
-272 DTLRNSDLNLSYKVE
+272 DTLRYSGLNLKYKVE

-302 NYLIKWAKD
+302 NYLINWAREND
-311 NGYDLFSDGLKIYTT
+311 YDLFSDGLKIYTT

-338 VKNQM
+338 VSNQM
-343 SRLQKIFNDHWD
+343 SRLQQIFDDHWD

-383 SLLKDNENDT
+383 SLLKENENDS
-393 IKVFEL
+393 IKVFDL
-399 LNKKKNMKVFSW
+399 LNEKKKMKVFSW
-411 DGEIDTVFSIMDSL
+411 GGEIDTVFSIMDSL
-425 KYYKNF
+425 RYYKNF
-431 LQTGFI
+431 LQAGFI
-437 SIEPKTGYIRA
+437 SIEPKTGFIRA

-453 NHKYFKYDHVKQ
+453 NHKFFKYDHVKQ
-465 GRRQP
+465 GKRQP

-546 PNTVV
+546 PTTVV
-551 NYAKKLGIQSRLDP
+551 NYAKKLGIQSKLDP

-638 KEEEGGTARGLNPI
+638 KEEEGGTARGLNPE
-652 LTTENDVGAKTGTT
+652 LTTDNDVGAKTGTT
-666 QNASDGWFIGV
+666 QNASDGWFVGV

-712 QEYMLNIY
+712 QEYMLNVY
-720 DNEELQIE
+720 ENTELNIK

-749 GLNEKDS
+749 GENETDTT
-756 SGVII
+756 GAII
-761 DKIKASDIF
+761 EKINASDIF